1 MSEIE
6 DFVKIEDKSL
16 KNNKRKKMELTWKVA
31 KIQTKMKVAKMGK
44 KLLKMVVR
52 KTF

>member
-6 DFVKIEDKSL
+6 DFVKIEDKNL
-16 KNNKRKKMELTWKVA
+16 KNNKRKKMELKWKVA
-31 KIQTKMKVAKMGK
+31 KIQTKMKVAKMRK